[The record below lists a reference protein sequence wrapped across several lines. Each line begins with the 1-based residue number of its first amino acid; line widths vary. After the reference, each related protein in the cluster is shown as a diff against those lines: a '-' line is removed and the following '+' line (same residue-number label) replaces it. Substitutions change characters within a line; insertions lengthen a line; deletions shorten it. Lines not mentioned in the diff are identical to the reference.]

1 MSINNDNLTSIKE
14 LAAKLKVTD
23 ALLKKLIKDFGI
35 EPDRVQKRIHL
46 NDNAVKTIRE
56 ILALKA
62 SGKKN
67 KEIKELFD
75 AAQAAIKAETQANP
89 EEAKEEAQA
98 SNEELETTQEAKIL
112 TKKIPF
118 KKPKTDS
125 NAATDS
131 KEQPETETK
140 SKNPRTRKK
149 SKAKKEKDKTTQ
161 TEAQAKKETEQ
172 DGLDITSYLDET
184 EDDEISMAMRLADND
199 NPIDEEPKAQLDL
212 DEELDLDD
220 DEADF
225 EETEEVVEK
234 TGKRLNPRKIRRRQF
249 SFRYIQR
256 QIANDAKRVQYIQQ
270 KLERGRLS
278 TLEEMNLKD
287 SLEQRSKLHSGWVHL
302 LKWVKS

>member
-1 MSINNDNLTSIKE
+1 MSTNNDNLISIKE

-23 ALLKKLIKDFGI
+23 ALVKKLIKDFGI

-46 NDNAVKTIRE
+46 NEDAVKTVRE

-75 AAQAAIKAETQANP
+75 AAQAELKTETKAVP
-89 EEAKEEAQA
+89 EESKEEPKAKKEEKTISKKA
-98 SNEELETTQEAKIL
+98 S
-112 TKKIPF
+112 P

-125 NAATDS
+125 KTETGSED
-131 KEQPETETK
+131 KPEAEVKTETK

-149 SKAKKEKDKTTQ
+149 PKAKTEELKTTKEEAPVKKEK
-161 TEAQAKKETEQ
+161 EE

-184 EDDEISMAMRLADND
+184 EDDAISMAMRLADND
-199 NPIDEEPKAQLDL
+199 SPIDEEPKAEIDLDEALDL
-212 DEELDLDD
+212 DEG
-220 DEADF
+220 EADF
-225 EETEEVVEK
+225 EELPEVVEK
-234 TGKRLNPRKIRRRQF
+234 TGKRLNPRKMRRRQF

-278 TLEEMNLKD
+278 TMEEMNLKD
-287 SLEQRSKLHSGWVHL
+287 SLEHRSKLHSGWVHL